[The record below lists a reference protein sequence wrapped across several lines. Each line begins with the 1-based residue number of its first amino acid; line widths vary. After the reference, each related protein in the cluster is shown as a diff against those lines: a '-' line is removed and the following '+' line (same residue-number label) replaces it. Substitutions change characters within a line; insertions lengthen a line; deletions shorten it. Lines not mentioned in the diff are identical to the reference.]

1 MSNVKTYYYRVLLP
15 HGKLSTG
22 VLRLAVEKDQSARLR
37 LERETDGTVVTLWRL
52 PQWVSA
58 GAEVLARL
66 QHRRVRPEDLAGF
79 LRDMGLMLQA
89 GVPTLDALKTLADE
103 GASVGHKA
111 VAQIATRMADDLS
124 SGITVAQSLAR
135 YPDVFPET
143 VCNLATIGEQSN
155 TLAPMLREAA
165 EHVERLV
172 GIRRDVRTAMIY
184 PLFVFATIFAV
195 AAFWVYYVVPSMAQ
209 LFKQLNAQMPPLT
222 RALVAFSDT
231 VAQHAALS
239 LGLVLIA
246 VTSAIVVVR
255 HVPGARRGMHE
266 TLHRIPILQ
275 VIMTSSSMAHITEHL
290 AILVRAGLDFVTC
303 LKVLERST
311 QNLYYQ
317 RRLVRVRES
326 VERGGG
332 IADSMRSVGGFPAMA
347 VRMIAVGE
355 SSGSLDAQLTHLA
368 VEYRKRLDV
377 LIKSLFELIKPLVI
391 LVAGA
396 LFLFLVVAL
405 LLPVYDLVRQSVNQS
420 LGA

>member
-1 MSNVKTYYYRVLLP
+1 
-15 HGKLSTG
+15 
-22 VLRLAVEKDQSARLR
+22 
-37 LERETDGTVVTLWRL
+37 
-52 PQWVSA
+52 
-58 GAEVLARL
+58 
-66 QHRRVRPEDLAGF
+66 
-79 LRDMGLMLQA
+79 
-89 GVPTLDALKTLADE
+89 
-103 GASVGHKA
+103 
-111 VAQIATRMADDLS
+111 
-124 SGITVAQSLAR
+124 
-135 YPDVFPET
+135 
-143 VCNLATIGEQSN
+143 
-155 TLAPMLREAA
+155 
-165 EHVERLV
+165 
-172 GIRRDVRTAMIY
+172 
-184 PLFVFATIFAV
+184 
-195 AAFWVYYVVPSMAQ
+195 
-209 LFKQLNAQMPPLT
+209 
-222 RALVAFSDT
+222 
-231 VAQHAALS
+231 
-239 LGLVLIA
+239 
-246 VTSAIVVVR
+246 
-255 HVPGARRGMHE
+255 MHE